1 MVDFAKRHDIINSFK
16 YVFFVRRAP
25 LSWKVSFYI
34 VSYMAVGQ
42 HAKMMQ
48 QFTEEETQ
56 FCYSYNC
63 ILILCVV

>member
-48 QFTEEETQ
+48 QFTEEET
-56 FCYSYNC
+56 
-63 ILILCVV
+63 